1 MNNTN
6 SRYKIGIRGSGA
18 MAEVDQA
25 GLIHLGTSKPL
36 RWVIAGDDRWY
47 DPSADA
53 SVRQTTRDGF
63 PIVVTK
69 MRVPTGDVT
78 TLAYCV
84 ADHGGVVVFEVRN
97 ESTLPFAVV
106 LSDPAWRTVRNPVPM
121 HDEITQAK
129 MLAHVGFPTDAVI
142 HPIGHQASLRFVYGA
157 AGLLSREQIE
167 SLPTVD
173 QVASGWEKALSGATR
188 YNLPDHGIVKEA
200 NSIRAALLMGV
211 AEQNDI
217 ADQVVATTESIRLG
231 EKLNDVELNDYVAG
245 IEELLKGKQRAGLL
259 RSLLRRSKTTE
270 AAPWY
275 VDAVLSGATFA
286 LHKLAQHTAASDV
299 RLAHAELSTNTRFTE
314 VPPPGDFYAL
324 SPMKRLLRV
333 DCEFARTRFKHSQSG
348 VDVLPLLTATRLGDP
363 SENWLGV
370 NFEVHGL
377 SAGSGTVGYAVRWH
391 GERAAVLWEASD
403 TSVLPVTSMANDPT
417 WSGNELSGEVLL
429 ASPSEHQ

>member
-1 MNNTN
+1 MNNSN
-6 SRYKIGIRGSGA
+6 ARYKIGIRGAGA
-18 MAEVDQA
+18 LAEVDQA
-25 GLIHLGTSKPL
+25 GLIHFGNSKAL

-47 DPSADA
+47 DPTADA

-78 TLAYCV
+78 TLAYGV

-129 MLAHVGFPTDAVI
+129 MLAHVGLPADAVI

-167 SLPTVD
+167 SLPSVD
-173 QVASGWEKALSGATR
+173 QVASGWDKALGGATR

-200 NSIRAALLMGV
+200 NSIRVALLMGD
-211 AEQNDI
+211 AELNDT
-217 ADQVVATTESIRLG
+217 ADRVVATTESIRLG
-231 EKLNDVELNDYVAG
+231 EKLNDVELNDYVAA
-245 IEELLKGKQRAGLL
+245 IEELLKAKRGGGLL
-259 RSLLRRSKTTE
+259 RPLLRRSKTTE
-270 AAPWY
+270 VAPWF

-286 LHKLAQHTAASDV
+286 LHKMGQYTAASDV

-314 VPPPGDFYAL
+314 IPTPGDFYAL
-324 SPMKRLLRV
+324 SPMKRLLRI
-333 DCEFARTRFKHSQSG
+333 DCEFARTRVQHSQSG
-348 VDVLPLLTATRLGDP
+348 VDIVPLLTAARLGNP
-363 SENWLGV
+363 SETWLGV

-377 SAGSGTVGYAVRWH
+377 IAGSGTVGYAVRWH
-391 GERAAVLWEASD
+391 AERAAVLWEASD
-403 TSVLPVTSMANDPT
+403 TSVLPVTSMANDPA
-417 WSGNELSGEVLL
+417 WSGNELSGEALL
-429 ASPSEHQ
+429 ASPSEH